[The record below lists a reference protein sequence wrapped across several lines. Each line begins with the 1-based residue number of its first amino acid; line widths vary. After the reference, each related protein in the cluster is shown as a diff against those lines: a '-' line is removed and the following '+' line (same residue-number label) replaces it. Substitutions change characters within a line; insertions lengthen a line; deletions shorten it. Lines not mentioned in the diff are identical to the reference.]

1 MCIVYEAV
9 IRTDPKGKKNHM
21 NIAYNKKTGR
31 QFIVQSDRYKQFEKD
46 CGWFIKASQKPT
58 EPIDYPVNIEYLFYR
73 KNNIRCDMNNLIS
86 AMDDI
91 LVKYGILA
99 DDNFKIVAG
108 HDGCRVRVDKNYPR
122 VEVKITKLGEEDL

>member
-1 MCIVYEAV
+1 MREVIYEAV
-9 IRTDPKGKKNHM
+9 IRTEPKGKKNHM

-31 QFIVQSDRYKQFEKD
+31 QFIVQSDTYRKFEKD
-46 CGWFIKASQKPT
+46 CGFFLNGSQKPS

-73 KNNIRCDMNNLIS
+73 KNNIRCDLNNLIS

-91 LVKYGILA
+91 LTKHGIIA

-108 HDGCRVRVDKNYPR
+108 HDGCRVKVDKDYPR
-122 VEVKITKLGEEDL
+122 IEIKITHMEEVK